1 MMKAFWLVLVPVLLV
16 GCASGR
22 GGSDY
27 ERAETRRAYEVKMG
41 VVVGVR
47 PVKIEGTESGVGAA
61 SGSVIGGIAGST
73 AGRGRGSVV
82 GAVLG
87 AVVGGIAGAATEEA
101 VTRQNGV
108 EVTVRLDS
116 GRTIALVQTD
126 KGEQFMVGERVR
138 VLESGRQARVTR

>member
-1 MMKAFWLVLVPVLLV
+1 MKSFWLVLAVVLLA

-27 ERAETRRAYEVKMG
+27 ERSETRRAYEVRMG

-47 PVKIEGTESGVGAA
+47 PVRIEGTESGVGAA
-61 SGSVIGGIAGST
+61 TGSIVGGIAGSH

-87 AVVGGIAGAATEEA
+87 AVAGGIAGAATEEA
-101 VTRQNGV
+101 ATRENGI

-126 KGEQFMVGERVR
+126 KGEQFIVGERVR